1 MIYEKCKLKIKR
13 YSKDLGERV
22 HGLNLLCGGNLH
34 DDELRIAIRE
44 IDSGDPKNIYKHAR
58 NALKKYFGKSAITGK
73 GLQTS
78 RDFISII
85 PKQETLFSSVDEY
98 ESYIAW
104 KKDKNNQ
111 KFSSDS
117 KKVHFME
124 KRIQMVLMANL

>member
-1 MIYEKCKLKIKR
+1 MIPKI
-13 YSKDLGERV
+13 
-22 HGLNLLCGGNLH
+22 C
-34 DDELRIAIRE
+34 
-44 IDSGDPKNIYKHAR
+44 KHAK
-58 NALKKYFGKSAITGK
+58 NALKKYFGKSAVTGK

-104 KKDKNNQ
+104 KKDRSNQ

-117 KKVHFME
+117 KKGSFYGKKNPHGSDSKPLNVMF
-124 KRIQMVLMANL
+124 ANPLDIL

>member
-1 MIYEKCKLKIKR
+1 MKC

-22 HGLNLLCGGNLH
+22 HGLNLLCGDNLQ

-44 IDSGDPKNIYKHAR
+44 IESDDPKNMYKHAK

-104 KKDKNNQ
+104 KKTRIIKSFQVIQ
-111 KFSSDS
+111 KKFILWKKES
-117 KKVHFME
+117 KWF
-124 KRIQMVLMANL
+124 